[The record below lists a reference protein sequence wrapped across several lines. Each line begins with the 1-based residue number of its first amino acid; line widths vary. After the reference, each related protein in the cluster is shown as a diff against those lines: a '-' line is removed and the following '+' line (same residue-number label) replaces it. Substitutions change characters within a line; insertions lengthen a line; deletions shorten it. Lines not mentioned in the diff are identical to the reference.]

1 MFASPTTP
9 WGFQTVVNL
18 NDPAA
23 AAAAAQQQQQQA
35 QHEGHGSAQ
44 QAAASQAALAQA
56 LQMNPFL
63 AAQAQQQAALAFSAG
78 AAAGLNPAAMN
89 FGLLQQMMIKQQAE
103 QHAQQQHAQQ
113 QEKAVAPDATAK
125 PQQPRPKK
133 VGGLSGLLVH
143 QQQQQAAQQNAVAA
157 AQQQAAQAMAAA
169 AQHQAQADAAKVETP
184 LGVSPTSAF
193 TTCLPGMGMLA
204 AQQQGGMEKSA
215 PIAIPTVGRV
225 RSSSDAYGSVPIPER
240 AVATSSFSHGSHGRR
255 NSKTHP
261 LRPHSAGVNTDKPRA
276 SAKFRGVRQRPWG
289 KFAAEIRD
297 PSKGCR
303 VWLGTFDT
311 AEEAALAYDAA
322 AREIRGA
329 AAITNFPLGA
339 TAAAAIASSAAA
351 RSKAASVSSAS
362 TVSADSHDDPERA
375 LRLAAEDEQIASEAQ
390 ALLLLQES

>member
-23 AAAAAQQQQQQA
+23 AAAAQQQQQQA

-44 QAAASQAALAQA
+44 QAAAHQAALAQA

-113 QEKAVAPDATAK
+113 EKAVVPDATAK

-133 VGGLSGLLVH
+133 VGGLSGLLV
-143 QQQQQAAQQNAVAA
+143 QQQQQHAQQNAVAA

-193 TTCLPGMGMLA
+193 TTCLPGMGMGMLA

-225 RSSSDAYGSVPIPER
+225 RSSSDAYGSMPIPER
-240 AVATSSFSHGSHGRR
+240 AATSSFSHGSHGRR

-351 RSKAASVSSAS
+351 RPKAASVSSAS

>member
-23 AAAAAQQQQQQA
+23 QQQQQQA
-35 QHEGHGSAQ
+35 QHEGNGSAQ

-103 QHAQQQHAQQ
+103 QHAQQ
-113 QEKAVAPDATAK
+113 EKAVVPDATAK

-133 VGGLSGLLVH
+133 VGGLSGLLV
-143 QQQQQAAQQNAVAA
+143 QQQQQHAQQNAVAA

-225 RSSSDAYGSVPIPER
+225 RSSSDAYGSMPIPER
-240 AVATSSFSHGSHGRR
+240 AATSSFSHGSHGRR

-351 RSKAASVSSAS
+351 RPKAASVSSAS

>member
-56 LQMNPFL
+56 LQMNPCL

-113 QEKAVAPDATAK
+113 EKAVAPDATAK

-133 VGGLSGLLVH
+133 VGGLSGLLV
-143 QQQQQAAQQNAVAA
+143 QQQQQHAQQNAVAA
-157 AQQQAAQAMAAA
+157 AQQQAAQAMAVA

-225 RSSSDAYGSVPIPER
+225 RSSSDAYGSMPIPER
-240 AVATSSFSHGSHGRR
+240 AATSSFSHGSHGRR

-276 SAKFRGVRQRPWG
+276 SPKFRGVRQRPWG

-351 RSKAASVSSAS
+351 RPKAASVSSAS

>member
-23 AAAAAQQQQQQA
+23 QQQQQQA

-44 QAAASQAALAQA
+44 QAAANQAALAQA

-103 QHAQQQHAQQ
+103 QHAQQ
-113 QEKAVAPDATAK
+113 EKAVVPDATAK

-133 VGGLSGLLVH
+133 VGGLSGLLV

-169 AQHQAQADAAKVETP
+169 AQHQAQQADAAKVETP

-225 RSSSDAYGSVPIPER
+225 RSSSDAYGSMPIPER
-240 AVATSSFSHGSHGRR
+240 AATSSFSHGSHGRR

-351 RSKAASVSSAS
+351 RPKAASVSSAS